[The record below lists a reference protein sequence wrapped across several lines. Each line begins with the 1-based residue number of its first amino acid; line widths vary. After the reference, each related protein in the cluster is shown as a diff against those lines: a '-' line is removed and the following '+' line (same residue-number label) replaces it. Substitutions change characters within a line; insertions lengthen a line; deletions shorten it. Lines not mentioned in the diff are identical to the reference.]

1 MFSTTA
7 RTIGFTALGAAFAL
21 GAAAC
26 ADTETGETAPTISI
40 RPESYQ
46 TRPAVTL
53 AVESAA
59 PATAG
64 ADGRTDQ
71 FQTYVF
77 KEDEYPATIA
87 NRYDVSLDELLAYN
101 DWTLEGQNVPQ
112 FEGAGQEVR
121 IPPGARYIDPNATTT
136 TLAPDPAD
144 TSPAG
149 STDGSD
155 DEGGS
160 STSSSLNADRCA
172 PGSYVLEEND
182 YPATIAR
189 KFDVSFQ
196 DLLDVNN
203 WQLEGQ
209 MVANYPGVGE
219 TIVIPPAPDCPG
231 Q

>member
-1 MFSTTA
+1 MLSTTA
-7 RTIGFTALGAAFAL
+7 RTIGLTALSAAFAL

-26 ADTETGETAPTISI
+26 ADTEPGASAPTISI

-64 ADGRTDQ
+64 EDGRTDQ

-77 KEDEYPATIA
+77 KAEEYPATIA
-87 NRYDVSLDELLAYN
+87 NRYDISLDELLDFN
-101 DWTLEGQNVPQ
+101 QWTLEGQNVPQ
-112 FEGAGQEVR
+112 FEGEGQEVR

-136 TLAPDPAD
+136 TIAPDPSD
-144 TSPAG
+144 TSTAESG
-149 STDGSD
+149 NGDEST
-155 DEGGS
+155 
-160 STSSSLNADRCA
+160 TSSSLNADRCT
-172 PGSYVLEEND
+172 PGSYVLED
-182 YPATIAR
+182 GDLPATIAP
-189 KFDVSFQ
+189 KFDVSFEA
-196 DLLDVNN
+196 LMDVNG
-203 WQLEGQ
+203 WTLEGQ
-209 MVANYPGVGE
+209 IVPQFPAVGE

>member
-1 MFSTTA
+1 MLSTTA
-7 RTIGFTALGAAFAL
+7 RTIGLTALSAGLVL

-26 ADTETGETAPTISI
+26 ADTETGETAPTINI

-46 TRPAVTL
+46 TRPPVTL

-71 FQTYVF
+71 FQIYVF

-87 NRYDVSLDELLAYN
+87 NRFDVSLDELLSYN

-112 FEGAGQEVR
+112 FTGAGQEVR
-121 IPPGARYIDPNATTT
+121 IPPGARFIDPNATTT
-136 TLAPDPAD
+136 TLPPDPAE
-144 TSPAG
+144 TVTAG
-149 STDGSD
+149 GGDN
-155 DEGGS
+155 GGS

-182 YPATIAR
+182 YPATIAQ

-196 DLLDVNN
+196 ALLAVNN
-203 WQLEGQ
+203 WTLEGQ
-209 MVANYPGVGE
+209 FVTNYPGVGE